1 MNINL
6 DYKTGLPYKNQLKY
20 ETVLIQSERN

>member
-6 DYKTGLPYKNQLKY
+6 DYKTGLPDKNQLKY
-20 ETVLIQSERN
+20 ETVLIHNERN